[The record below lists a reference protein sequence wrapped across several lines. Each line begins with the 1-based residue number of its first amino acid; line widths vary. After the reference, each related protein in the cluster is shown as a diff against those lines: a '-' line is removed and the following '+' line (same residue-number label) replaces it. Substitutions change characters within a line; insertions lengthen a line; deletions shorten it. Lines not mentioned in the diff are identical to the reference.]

1 MYKVRS
7 SSLTDMVVCF
17 YRFLNVKNMG
27 AHRSKLEALS
37 ESWFSHSN
45 IDVLF
50 TMQTLYYLSLLYMG
64 IGSVRSGF
72 NALL

>member
-1 MYKVRS
+1 MLQINLR
-7 SSLTDMVVCF
+7 
-17 YRFLNVKNMG
+17 
-27 AHRSKLEALS
+27 HKLEALS

-64 IGSVRSGF
+64 IGSVLSGF